1 MKKIISFILV
11 CFLCVMP
18 ISMQAKS
25 YDDDMRAV
33 WIATVYNLDYP
44 STKNNITAQQ
54 TEFNEILDTLKSI
67 GMNTVIVQVR
77 PKADAL
83 YKSTINPWS
92 DILTGVQGKNPG
104 YDPLAFMVEAAH
116 SKGME
121 IHAWLNPYRV
131 TTSGT
136 DVNALCNA
144 HPARLNPDWIFSYDN
159 ALYYNPEVEGVK
171 QHIVDTVKEIATNYD
186 VDGIHFDDYFYPSN
200 YPLPSGETKDGSVAN
215 ARREAVNDMVRRVSE
230 TIRTVNTQLNKSIQ
244 FGISPPG
251 IWKNRTSDVSG
262 SSTNGREAY
271 YALFADSRT
280 WIKKGWIDYIV
291 PQIYWKIG
299 HSKADYETLVKW
311 WANEVKG
318 TKVKL
323 YIGQGIYTDEVAKEI
338 TKELQMNQ
346 RYPEIKGSMYFSLK
360 DLLDNRQNCRTSISQ
375 FYKQLGPSINNSST
389 GNNNSTNNGST
400 GNNSSTNNGSIGNNS
415 SVNNGNTGNNN
426 STSNNT
432 SNNNSTNSSNTGNNS
447 STSNNASNNSS
458 ANTNTVVSVGNI
470 GKIGIV
476 DVDSLNIR
484 EGARTDRPII
494 KKVTEGT
501 KVKILDV
508 LNGWYKVQLE
518 DATKGWASGEFI
530 KVTDET
536 APTSPSTVQK
546 PSESSKPT
554 QTDFPRTGTVN
565 ATNLNVREGAKIE
578 RPIIASLSKGTKVT
592 LLDVLNGWYKVKL
605 SDGKVGWA
613 SQEFIDS

>member
-1 MKKIISFILV
+1 MNSFLVKELEMKKIISLWLV
-11 CFLCVMP
+11 CFLCLTNIP
-18 ISMQAKS
+18 IQAKN

-54 TEFNEILDTLKSI
+54 TEFIEILDTLKSI
-67 GMNTVIVQVR
+67 GINTVIVQVR

-83 YKSTINPWS
+83 YQSKINPWS

-104 YDPLAFMVEAAH
+104 YDPLAFMVEATH
-116 SKGME
+116 DKGME

-136 DVNALCNA
+136 DLNALCNA
-144 HPARLNPDWIFSYDN
+144 HPARLNPEWVFSYEN

-215 ARREAVNDMVRRVSE
+215 ARRAAVNDMIKRVSE
-230 TIRTVNTQLNKSIQ
+230 AIQSVNTKSQKNIQ

-251 IWKNRTSDVSG
+251 IWKNRTSDISG

-280 WIKKGWIDYIV
+280 WIKNEWIDYIV

-299 HSKADYETLVKW
+299 HSKADYATLVKW

-318 TKVKL
+318 TNVKL

-346 RYPEIKGSMYFSLK
+346 SYPEIKGSMYFSLK
-360 DLLDNRQNCRTSISQ
+360 DLLDNRQNCRTNISQ
-375 FYKQLGPSINNSST
+375 FYKKLGPSSNNSSSNT
-389 GNNNSTNNGST
+389 GTNNSGNSGTSNSTTNNVGNNNANNAGT
-400 GNNSSTNNGSIGNNS
+400 
-415 SVNNGNTGNNN
+415 NN

-432 SNNNSTNSSNTGNNS
+432 GNNS
-447 STSNNASNNSS
+447 SNSNINNTTISKEH
-458 ANTNTVVSVGNI
+458 I
-470 GKIGIV
+470 GKIGKV
-476 DVDSLNIR
+476 NVPSLNIR
-484 EGARTDRPII
+484 EGARTDRPIL

-508 LNGWYKVQLE
+508 LNGWYKVQLQ
-518 DATKGWASGEFI
+518 DQTKGWASGEYI
-530 KVTDET
+530 TITNET
-536 APTSPSTVQK
+536 TFASSGTTNSVGTTQK
-546 PSESSKPT
+546 PTEPSKPT
-554 QTDFPRTGTVN
+554 QTAFPRTGTVN
-565 ATNLNVREGAKIE
+565 ATTLNVREGAKIE
-578 RPIIASLSKGTKVT
+578 RPIIATLPKGTKVT
-592 LLDVLNGWYKVKL
+592 LLDILNGWYKVRL

-613 SQEFIDS
+613 SQEFID